1 MISHCH
7 VAFKPPAYG
16 FEMHQTTAYMIC
28 TAPRSGSTLLCRMLA
43 ATGIAG
49 DPESLFFGPSVQA
62 WATSM
67 GVDGGTSSDCA
78 DLQAIMQAA
87 LAMGRGDTPVF
98 ALRQQRPSF
107 AYLCQK
113 LAVLHPGAATDG
125 DRIEQ
130 TFGPMRYVHLSRG
143 DKLGQ
148 AVSYLK
154 AQQTGLWHLAA
165 DGSELERTAPPRP
178 PEYDRAL
185 IRDRIAT
192 LTAYDQGWRDWFKAQ
207 GITPIRVTYEE
218 LSEAPVQTLRR
229 VLEDLDL
236 DPSAAGRVNPGT
248 RKMADATSRAWIERY
263 RADTAAG

>member
-1 MISHCH
+1 M
-7 VAFKPPAYG
+7 KR
-16 FEMHQTTAYMIC
+16 TTAYMIC

-49 DPESLFFGPSVQA
+49 DPESLFFRPSLKE
-62 WATSM
+62 WARYL
-67 GVDGGTSSDCA
+67 GVDEEAPTERA
-78 DLQAIMQAA
+78 HLQAIMQAA

-107 AYLCQK
+107 AYLCQQ
-113 LAVLHPGAATDG
+113 LAVLYPDAATDR

-130 TFGPMRYVHLSRG
+130 SFGPMRFVHLSRG

-178 PEYDRAL
+178 PQYDRDL
-185 IRDRIAT
+185 IRDEIAT
-192 LTAYDQGWRDWFKAQ
+192 LSAYDQGWSDWFKAQ
-207 GITPIRVTYEE
+207 GITPIRFTYEE
-218 LSEAPVQTLRR
+218 LSEAPIHTLRK
-229 VLEDLDL
+229 VLQDLNL
-236 DPSAAGRVNPGT
+236 DPSAADRVQPGT
-248 RKMADATSRAWIERY
+248 RKMADATSQDWVDRY
-263 RADTAAG
+263 RAEITTD

>member
-1 MISHCH
+1 M
-7 VAFKPPAYG
+7 K
-16 FEMHQTTAYMIC
+16 QTSAYMIC

-49 DPESLFFGPSVQA
+49 DPESLFFRPSVQE
-62 WATSM
+62 WAAYM
-67 GVDGGTSSDCA
+67 GVDTDTLTERA
-78 DLQAIMQAA
+78 LLRAIMQAA

-113 LAVLHPGAATDG
+113 LAVLHPGAATDR

-178 PEYDRAL
+178 PEYDAAQ
-185 IRDRIAT
+185 IGDGIAT
-192 LTAYDQGWRDWFKAQ
+192 LTAYDQGWRDWFQ
-207 GITPIRVTYEE
+207 TQDITPIRVTYEE
-218 LSEAPVQTLRR
+218 LSKAPVQTLRR
-229 VLEDLDL
+229 VLEDLEL
-236 DPSAAGRVNPGT
+236 DPSAADRVNPGT

-263 RADTAAG
+263 RTDTAAG